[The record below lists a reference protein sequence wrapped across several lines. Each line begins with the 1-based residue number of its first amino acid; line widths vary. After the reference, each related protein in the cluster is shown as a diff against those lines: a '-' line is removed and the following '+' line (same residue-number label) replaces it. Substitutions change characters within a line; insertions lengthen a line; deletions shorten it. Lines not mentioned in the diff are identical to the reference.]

1 VDDPPQPEPLDSLE
15 GLRALAARAR
25 SDPSALPELR
35 RALDLHPEI
44 WRRVGDLAARAEQ
57 LWVELIAGPDV
68 LAREAL
74 LHHLEALKV
83 ELAGPSPSPLERLLV
98 ERVAACWLQINH
110 ADAAA
115 ALARDVSIKQAE
127 FAIKRQDRAHRRH
140 LSAVAALATVRRL
153 LPTDPPRDIPPPED
167 DDPAREPVTPALLA
181 LHASRAVPAEERR
194 PRRRTAVG

>member
-1 VDDPPQPEPLDSLE
+1 VDDPRQPEPLDSIEDLR
-15 GLRALAARAR
+15 GLVARAR
-25 SDPSALPELR
+25 TDPAALPELR

-115 ALARDVSIKQAE
+115 ALAKGLNIS
-127 FAIKRQDRAHRRH
+127 
-140 LSAVAALATVRRL
+140 
-153 LPTDPPRDIPPPED
+153 
-167 DDPAREPVTPALLA
+167 
-181 LHASRAVPAEERR
+181 SRPNTRSR
-194 PRRRTAVG
+194 CRTAPIADT